1 MPDDKSKKSKK
12 KKITPN
18 EELEMEVIRATKPK
32 QVKFIRADDTVQVVE
47 ILPLPESI
55 LTDGSEMLSKIFT
68 PIANEVIAFSVQA
81 DNVRRL
87 AAGGS
92 GSEGKANGTA
102 AAPAIKDDETL
113 LTPEQLESIIN
124 ILNNVITPAKL
135 QKVFNQVPGA
145 IQYFIE
151 VGTTLDYA
159 DVKDD
164 ILVAIVFVGK
174 VLIHN
179 IGPRLHDF
187 LAQDFRRIVQAV
199 GGIGQRPA

>member
-1 MPDDKSKKSKK
+1 MLPERTKK
-12 KKITPN
+12 
-18 EELEMEVIRATKPK
+18 EAA
-32 QVKFIRADDTVQVVE
+32 KFINADDSVQVVE

-68 PIANEVIAFSVQA
+68 PIITELVAFSVQA

-87 AAGGS
+87 ARGGS
-92 GSEGKANGTA
+92 SPEGKADGA
-102 AAPAIKDDETL
+102 AAASAAQDDEIPFS
-113 LTPEQLESIIN
+113 PEELETIVGIIN
-124 ILNNVITPAKL
+124 NLITPAKL

-164 ILVAIVFVGK
+164 ILVAITFVSK

-199 GGIGQRPA
+199 GGIGQNPV